1 MTQSTTADIT
11 AASSAAG
18 PAGRLAEMLTRC
30 EQQLHRLATT
40 APDRGEE
47 ESTRALVDAI
57 RSDMVRIR
65 RALHRLDTGTYGRCL
80 GCGTTIPPERLD
92 AMPEVERCTRCA

>member
-1 MTQSTTADIT
+1 MTQITTAELT
-11 AASSAAG
+11 TAG

-30 EQQLHRLATT
+30 EQQLHRLTT
-40 APDRGEE
+40 ATPDQGEE
-47 ESTRALVDAI
+47 EATRALVAAI

-65 RALHRLDTGTYGRCL
+65 RALHRVDTGAYGRCH
-80 GCGTTIPPERLD
+80 GCGTPIPPERLD